1 MGFTFSAN
9 SAKTHPL
16 IKQHLYLFFFKH
28 NRTYAEN
35 EIIHYLQLT
44 LIIYGGGSA
53 CLK

>member
-35 EIIHYLQLT
+35 EIIHHLQLT